1 MNRRQLLA
9 TMLLA
14 SVTPWSRLL
23 AGDNSRS
30 RLQRIV
36 TKANEQNW
44 PDLPIG
50 DLVARIGKEFQGIP
64 YVGGTLEGAGPEQC
78 RIDLDGLDCVTFFE
92 VSLDIARMLK
102 LGGASMEELREEITY
117 TRYRGGVLTDYS
129 SRLHY
134 TAEWIS
140 DNVTKGVVSDI
151 TPELGGQPLS
161 VDVHFMSQNPK
172 FYDKLKNDP
181 SMVKRMAGIEQVVN
195 RIPRTYIPKDRISGI
210 EGRLR
215 SGDIVAV
222 ATSKDGLDYAHT
234 GMILRTEGEAR
245 FFHAS
250 TTKKKVVVDVTVSE
264 YVKSVSSHTGIS
276 VVRPLEP

>member
-1 MNRRQLLA
+1 MNRRQVLA
-9 TMLLA
+9 AMLLA
-14 SVTPWSRLL
+14 SVTPWNRVL

-30 RLQRIV
+30 RLQRII

-50 DLVARIGKEFQGIP
+50 DLIARIGKEFQGIP

-78 RIDLDGLDCVTFFE
+78 RVDLDGLDCVTFFE
-92 VSLDIARMLK
+92 VSLNIARMLK
-102 LGGASMEELREEITY
+102 LGGSSMDELKDEITY
-117 TRYRGGVLTDYS
+117 TRYRGGELKDYA

-140 DNVTKGVVSDI
+140 DNVTKGVVKDI
-151 TPELGGQPLS
+151 TPELGGEPLA

-181 SMVKRMAGIEQVVN
+181 AMVKRIAAIEQVIN
-195 RIPRTYIPKDRISGI
+195 RIPRTVVPKERIKGI

-215 SGDIVAV
+215 SGDIIAV

-234 GMILRTEGEAR
+234 GMILRVEGEAR

-250 TTKKKVVVDVTVSE
+250 TTKKKVVIDVTVSE
-264 YVKSVSSHTGIS
+264 YVNSVTSHTGIS
-276 VVRPLEP
+276 VVRPQEP